1 MTYINY
7 MNQLWRSAM
16 MSPIPAS
23 EIALFAYLVNE
34 CNKRFWQMPFACSTT
49 RISNDLCVSR
59 QTVIKARAHL
69 SKRRLIS
76 FTEGK
81 SRHVPSTY
89 MLINWTDDLTVELTD
104 GLTHDLTH
112 DLTHLK
118 DKEKDNLIKSDST
131 NFSFKERE
139 KNGNDTQNR
148 RRGIKEIPTTAS
160 SYEGTF

>member
-59 QTVIKARAHL
+59 QTVITAREHL
-69 SKRRLIS
+69 TKRRLIS

-104 GLTHDLTH
+104 GLTHDLI
-112 DLTHLK
+112 HLK
-118 DKEKDNLIKSDST
+118 DKEKDNFIKSDST
-131 NFSFKERE
+131 NFSFKERG
-139 KNGNDTQNR
+139 KNGNDSQNR